1 MNSRWSI
8 EEEKML
14 INDVKNNKS
23 FQELA
28 LKYNRSPN
36 ALELRIKKIVY
47 DNIAANKPPAM
58 IGGHLNL
65 PQDKIMQYYYAYK
78 EMLEKR
84 GKINNENLNGG
95 NGDNGNSVIQVN
107 KEAKPVK
114 QVNQDNRNNQV
125 KRITQIKQIK
135 QSGGDNKDENK
146 LDNIKQQNEVFDEIL
161 KNVKSRHKLLKLLKD
176 NKLDTNMKLLLKD
189 ILKD

>member
-47 DNIAANKPPAM
+47 DNIAANKSPAM

-84 GKINNENLNGG
+84 GKINNEILNGG
-95 NGDNGNSVIQVN
+95 NGDNSNRVIQVN
-107 KEAKPVK
+107 KEANLVK
-114 QVNQDNRNNQV
+114 QINQV
-125 KRITQIKQIK
+125 IKNNKISQNK
-135 QSGGDNKDENK
+135 QNGGDNRDENK
-146 LDNIKQQNEVFDEIL
+146 LNNIKQQNEVFDEIL
-161 KNVKSRHKLLKLLKD
+161 KNVKLRHKLLKLLKD
-176 NKLDTNMKLLLKD
+176 NKLDTNIKLLLKD